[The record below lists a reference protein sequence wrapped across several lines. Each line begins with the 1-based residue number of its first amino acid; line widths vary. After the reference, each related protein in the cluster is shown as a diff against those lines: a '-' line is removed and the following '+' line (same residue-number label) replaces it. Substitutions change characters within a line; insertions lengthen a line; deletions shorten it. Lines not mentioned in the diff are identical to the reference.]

1 MRCTVR
7 SLVEEARVLLDL
19 NPVGYACGD
28 TLTVDRILTGRLQQ
42 AVSETLAEAPLPLL
56 GAGAPLKE
64 RIVWHRRHEKW
75 WGSILLPADFVR
87 MLVFEMTGW
96 SRAARFIQPD
106 SPLYP
111 FQHSPYSGVGG
122 CPERP
127 VAVVV
132 PSAFGPQLEFFS
144 CHCCREQVAQARYLP
159 LPQPDTDGFID
170 LPPAL
175 TDQVARRMAALA
187 AQVLAD

>member
-1 MRCTVR
+1 M
-7 SLVEEARVLLDL
+7 LLDL

-56 GAGAPLKE
+56 GAGAPLRE
-64 RIVWHRRHEKW
+64 SIVWHRRHEKW

-144 CHCCREQVAQARYLP
+144 CRCCREQVAQARYLP

>member
-64 RIVWHRRHEKW
+64 RIVWHR
-75 WGSILLPADFVR
+75 
-87 MLVFEMTGW
+87 LVFEMTGW